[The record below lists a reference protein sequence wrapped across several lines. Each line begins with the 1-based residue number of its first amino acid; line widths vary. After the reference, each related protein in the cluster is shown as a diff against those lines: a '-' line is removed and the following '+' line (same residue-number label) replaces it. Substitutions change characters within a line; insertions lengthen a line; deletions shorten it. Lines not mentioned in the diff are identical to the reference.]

1 MNKNIPSILKQ
12 IVETE
17 FKSVE
22 NRKISR
28 PINQIE
34 KAISDYSKT
43 TLNLAGA
50 LWGENVRVIAE
61 IKQSSPTKG
70 LLTANFSVEKL
81 ADTYAKNGAAAVSVL
96 TNTTYFNGDLL
107 DLVTAQN
114 ILTPYK
120 IPVLRK
126 EFIVD
131 EYQVYESRAA
141 GADAILL
148 ITSILDIKKLETLM
162 SLAKDLS
169 MQSLVEIHNKD
180 ELKIALDANAEII
193 GINNRDLHTF
203 ETNLKTTEE
212 IAPLIPNHKIIVSES
227 GIDSKTDIERV
238 QKVNVNAVL
247 IGEALVSSKNPGEKL
262 KGLV

>member
-1 MNKNIPSILKQ
+1 MDKNTPSILKQ

-17 FKSVE
+17 LKSVE
-22 NRKISR
+22 DRKVSR

-34 KAISDYSKT
+34 KAISDSSKT

-70 LLTANFSVEKL
+70 TFTDNFSVEKL
-81 ADTYAKNGAAAVSVL
+81 ANTYAKNGAAAVSVL
-96 TNTTYFNGDLL
+96 TNTYFNGHLS

-120 IPVLRK
+120 IPTIRK

-131 EYQVYESRAA
+131 EYQIYESRAA

-148 ITSILDIKKLETLM
+148 IVSILEIKNLETLM

-169 MQSLVEIHNKD
+169 MQSLIEIHNED
-180 ELKIALDANAEII
+180 ELKIALDVNAEII
-193 GINNRDLHTF
+193 GINNRNLHTF
-203 ETNLKTTEE
+203 ETNIKTTEE
-212 IAPLIPNHKIIVSES
+212 LAQLIPSHKIIVSES
-227 GIDSKTDIERV
+227 GINSKTDIERV

-247 IGEALVSSKNPGEKL
+247 VGEALVSSKNPAEKL
-262 KGLV
+262 KGLI